1 MKHAFLRSPCSI
13 PYRLDSDARQLS
25 DGYAGLQ
32 NGPVSAQRGRLTAVI
47 NAVPFTSILFWT
59 CCLCGFLPEKERVEL
74 DA

>member
-1 MKHAFLRSPCSI
+1 MKHAFLCSPCSI

-32 NGPVSAQRGRLTAVI
+32 NGPVSAQRG
-47 NAVPFTSILFWT
+47 
-59 CCLCGFLPEKERVEL
+59 CLCGFFPEKERVEF